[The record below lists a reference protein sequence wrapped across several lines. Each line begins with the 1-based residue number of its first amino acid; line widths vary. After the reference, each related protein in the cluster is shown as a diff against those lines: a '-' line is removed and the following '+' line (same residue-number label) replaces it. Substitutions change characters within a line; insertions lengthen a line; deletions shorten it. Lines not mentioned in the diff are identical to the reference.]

1 MYIDIMG
8 GDMEESIGGFVYFY
22 VGMDCENF
30 VYEDMSNREVIMLN
44 CDKLKVDKDLKLKV
58 IGVVGVKIRKYEYLN
73 LFVIGRLLIE
83 E

>member
-30 VYEDMSNREVIMLN
+30 VYEDMSKREVIMMN

-58 IGVVGVKIRKYEYLN
+58 IGVVGVIIRKYEYLN

>member
-1 MYIDIMG
+1 MG

-22 VGMDCENF
+22 VWMDCENF
-30 VYEDMSNREVIMLN
+30 VYEDMSNREVIMVN

-58 IGVVGVKIRKYEYLN
+58 IGVVGVIIRKYEYLN